1 MIYLLEPIASFQ
13 IDSSEELF
21 KKKIAPPERSIT
33 ALLEKRFAF
42 SCTRRPISTSR
53 RTEPSDCAARCA
65 FRL

>member
-33 ALLEKRFAF
+33 ALLEKKVRVLVHAKADLNLA
-42 SCTRRPISTSR
+42 T
-53 RTEPSDCAARCA
+53 DGAK
-65 FRL
+65 